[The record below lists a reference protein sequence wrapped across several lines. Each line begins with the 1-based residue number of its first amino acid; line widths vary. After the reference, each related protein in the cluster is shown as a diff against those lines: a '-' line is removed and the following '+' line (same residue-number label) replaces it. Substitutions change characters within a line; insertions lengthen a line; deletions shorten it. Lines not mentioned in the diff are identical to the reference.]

1 MLLSAK
7 HLFNLSSIILEDA
20 ITALTSAPAKA
31 VRLDHEIGSIA
42 VGKKADL
49 LLLTEDLELDS
60 VYIDG
65 NKII

>member
-1 MLLSAK
+1 MWYYPVSYT
-7 HLFNLSSIILEDA
+7 HL
-20 ITALTSAPAKA
+20 